1 MVAKRRPGRPKGT
14 TNEARRRA
22 QSATGE
28 ERQGSVVPGSG
39 VVSVRL
45 PLAYMKILETEARHL
60 GLKRGQFLTL
70 LLRRKRGEVQFER
83 SPDAAKYSFSED
95 ELRERKLWIWYL
107 STEFRL
113 LVDEDRLR
121 MGLSSLGGWV
131 TQTLNSWIGRPTGLT
146 DEVRS
151 FK

>member
-1 MVAKRRPGRPKGT
+1 
-14 TNEARRRA
+14 
-22 QSATGE
+22 
-28 ERQGSVVPGSG
+28 VPGAG
-39 VVSVRL
+39 VVAVRL
-45 PLAYMKILETEARHL
+45 PLAYLQILETEARHL

-83 SPDAAKYSFSED
+83 SPDSARYSFSQD

-107 STEFRL
+107 SPEFRQ

-121 MGLSSLGGWV
+121 MGLSNIGSWV
-131 TQTLNSWIGRPTGLT
+131 TQTLNSWIGRPAGLT

-151 FK
+151 AK